1 MRLKTNSIVDKNGGG
16 NVEFQLPLDVN
27 NSNIIINGNLEFGGI
42 CTISGPVTANNSTIS
57 GIVTASAFVGDGSG
71 LSLPIIEI
79 SKSIALKYIFA
90 DPPLR
95 S

>member
-1 MRLKTNSIVDKNGGG
+1 MRLQTNSIVDKNGGG
-16 NVEFQLPLDVN
+16 NVEFQVPPDIN
-27 NSNIIINGNLEFGGI
+27 NTTIIINGNLEFGGI
-42 CTISGPVTANNSTIS
+42 CTISEFVSANNVTTSEI
-57 GIVTASAFVGDGSG
+57 ITASSFVGDGSG
-71 LSLPIIEI
+71 LNIPTIEK